1 MRKGRASPSCEGLQ
15 LFPSRLLPDTA
26 GHCSAGSANAACP
39 AAAAPRTPGII
50 YISLYLCL
58 YYLYLLFVNDFGFIF
73 IYYIYLHFYI
83 IFLYI
88 LF

>member
-50 YISLYLCL
+50 YIYLSIYVYIICI
-58 YYLYLLFVNDFGFIF
+58 YYL
-73 IYYIYLHFYI
+73 
-83 IFLYI
+83 
-88 LF
+88 